1 MIDIFMILLGFA
13 VLLFVT
19 YFWLDCYKKAGIKER
34 QCIMANDAKRAVR
47 ANRG

>member
-1 MIDIFMILLGFA
+1 MIILIVLA
-13 VLLFVT
+13 VLFVA

-34 QCIMANDAKRAVR
+34 QFVLANDAKRAVR